1 MTNKDA
7 ILQVA
12 LRHLSGMTGV
22 AQSAISEETKL
33 GQDGLG
39 LDSIGCLELLLALE
53 HDCGLRLR
61 NEDLTGDPFMSVG
74 SLVAYVTA
82 QNHG

>member
-1 MTNKDA
+1 MGNKDA
-7 ILQVA
+7 ALQAV
-12 LRHLSGMTGV
+12 LRHLSHMTGV
-22 AQSAISEETKL
+22 AQSAISEETPL

-53 HDCGLRLR
+53 HNCGFRLR
-61 NEDLTGDPFMSVG
+61 NEDLTGDPFTSVG
-74 SLVAYVTA
+74 SLAAYVAA